1 MNTELQ
7 EGDLVWINRYAKTY
21 TSQLIIHRKNNQ
33 MSLTTDYSILG
44 IVITAYP
51 ELCYVWIMQDEEYHY
66 FLKEDLKC
74 QE

>member
-1 MNTELQ
+1 MNTEFQ
-7 EGDLVWINRYAKTY
+7 EGDLVWINRYAKSY

-33 MSLTTDYSILG
+33 MTLITDYSILG
-44 IVITAYP
+44 VVVSTYP
-51 ELCYVWIMQDEEYHY
+51 ELCYVWTMEDEEYHY

>member
-1 MNTELQ
+1 MNTQPQ
-7 EGDLVWINRYAKTY
+7 EGDLVWINRYAKSY

-33 MSLTTDYSILG
+33 LSLVSDYSILG
-44 IVITAYP
+44 IVVTAYP
-51 ELCYVWIMQDEEYHY
+51 ELCYVWTMEDEQCHY